1 MRKTNVPSSIN
12 IINDYKTDHFNGWYA
27 LFLILSLITFKK
39 VKTIEKK
46 KEELRIKVNRLV

>member
-46 KEELRIKVNRLV
+46 KEELSKRVNRLV